1 MKVILLK
8 DVAKVGK
15 IHSIVN
21 VADGYA
27 MNVLIPQGKA
37 ILATPDKVK
46 QYETLQKQ
54 KAASHDAQL
63 EKQRS
68 LFATLQEK
76 GITMSLSADKTGHLY
91 KKVDAGMIVRAC
103 AEAGLLLEKNHI
115 HLAEPFHIT
124 GAYTVAIDA
133 PWGKGSLPITISA
146 S

>member
-37 ILATPDKVK
+37 VLATPDKVK

-54 KAASHDAQL
+54 KTASHEAHK
-63 EKQRS
+63 EKQKT
-68 LFATLQEK
+68 LFTTLAEK
-76 GITMSLSADKTGHLY
+76 GMTVTLSTDKTGHLY
-91 KKVDAGMIVRAC
+91 KKVDAAMLARLC
-103 AEAGLLLEKNHI
+103 TEAGLELDKGHI
-115 HLAEPFHIT
+115 RLAKPLSAA
-124 GAYTVAIDA
+124 GSYAVAIDA
-133 PWGKGSLPITISA
+133 PWGKGTLPLVIQA
-146 S
+146 L

>member
-37 ILATPDKVK
+37 VLATPDKVK
-46 QYETLQKQ
+46 QYEVLQKQ
-54 KAASHDAQL
+54 KAASHSAQL
-63 EKQRS
+63 EKQRA
-68 LFATLQEK
+68 LFEAMRTEGL
-76 GITMSLSADKTGHLY
+76 TVVLSADKTGHLY
-91 KKVDAGMIVRAC
+91 KKVDAGMVARLC
-103 AEAGLLLEKNHI
+103 ADAGLPLEKTHI
-115 HLAEPFHIT
+115 HLKEPLHAVGT
-124 GAYTVAIDA
+124 HSVSIDA
-133 PWGKGSLPITISA
+133 PWGKGVMPIIISA